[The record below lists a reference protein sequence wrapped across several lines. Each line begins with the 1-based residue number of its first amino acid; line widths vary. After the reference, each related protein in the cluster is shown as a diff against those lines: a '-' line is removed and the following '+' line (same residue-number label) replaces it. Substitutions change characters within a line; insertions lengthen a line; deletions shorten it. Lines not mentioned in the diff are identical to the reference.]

1 MIRLRGAREHN
12 LRGIDLDL
20 PKGTLIAFTGVSGSG
35 KSSLA
40 FDTLYAEASRRF
52 VEALAPEARARFGRL
67 RRPALT
73 FVDGLPPAI
82 GVSQR
87 GRSAP
92 AARAT
97 VASEA
102 EIHELL
108 RVVWATVGVL
118 HCPTC
123 GTRSSPATV
132 DTIVRELLALSPGTR
147 VSVLAPVV
155 RVGKVAAVLRELP
168 RQGFVRVRLDGDQQA
183 VEDLGPVDDRVPHD
197 LDVVVDRVKIAA
209 PDEPERLAEQR
220 SRLGEA
226 VRTAQRIGRA
236 AGRGEVVVQRGPGAG
251 GGSGAPDQVYGAAG
265 RCGACSAVLPEL
277 HARLFSTSSPK
288 GACPRCEGL
297 GVVRTV
303 DADRLVIDPLR
314 SLAEGAVEGGKAVR
328 DAAHA
333 HGIPIDRAWRE
344 LDWAS
349 QDYVLRGGPGWEGAA
364 RRAARR
370 GATAASER
378 VSMATLERTC
388 EDCSGS
394 GLGPA
399 GRSVRVGL
407 DSGAKWHGTAEGGA
421 VPLWGRTLPEV
432 LAVPLGELVIDC
444 PAPEVAP
451 LVDEVKRRVAFLVRV
466 GLGHL
471 TLGRTASTLST
482 GESQRVRIAAQAGN
496 QLSGVMYVFD
506 EPTAGLHPADT
517 ALFLDVLRDLRDAGN
532 TVLVVEHDPDVIRI
546 ADLVVDIGPG
556 AGPDGGELLYFG
568 PPAGLAGR
576 ESPTARWLDGRDS
589 VAPPIPRQAG
599 GVLALHGARGRNL
612 TRLAPGG
619 VDLFV
624 PLGQV
629 TAVTGRSGVGKST
642 LVLDTLAAAV
652 ARHLGAVAEPLPYD
666 RLDGL
671 DAIGRLVR
679 VGLAPAA
686 RSDRTLP
693 VTLLKLWAD
702 LRGLFAKT
710 PLARQHGWGPDHWS
724 LHTAGSGR
732 CTVCEGEGV
741 RHVDL
746 QFLPEVAVE
755 CEACEGQRYDEAT
768 LSVTFHGLSMAQILA
783 LPAREARVLFGHHQ
797 AIAGPLRLLEDLGL
811 GYLPLG
817 QPASTLSGGE
827 QQRIQ
832 LARELG
838 KPGEVAGTLYVLD
851 EPSIGLHPADI
862 ASLLNALH
870 RLADAR
876 GTVIVVD
883 TDPALVLGCD
893 RVVEL

>member
-52 VEALAPEARARFGRL
+52 VEALAPEARSRFGRL
-67 RRPALT
+67 RRPAVT

-118 HCPTC
+118 HCPDC
-123 GTRSSPATV
+123 GTPSRPATV
-132 DTIVRELLALSPGTR
+132 DSIVRELVSLAPGTR

-155 RVGKVAAVLRELP
+155 RAGRVAAVLRELP
-168 RQGFVRVRLDGDQQA
+168 RQGFVRVRLDGVQHA
-183 VEDLGPVDDRVPHD
+183 VEDVGPVDDRVPHD
-197 LDVVVDRVKIAA
+197 LDVVVDRVKIAGA
-209 PDEPERLAEQR
+209 DEADRLAEQR

-226 VRTAQRIGRA
+226 VRTVQRIGRS
-236 AGRGEVVVQRGPGAG
+236 AGRGEVVVQAG
-251 GGSGAPDQVYGAAG
+251 GPDRVYGAAG
-265 RCGACSAVLPEL
+265 RCGGCSAVLPEL

-288 GACPRCEGL
+288 GACRSCDGL
-297 GVVRTV
+297 GAVRTV
-303 DADRLVIDPLR
+303 DADRLVVDPLR
-314 SLAEGAVEGGKAVR
+314 SLAEGAVDGGKAVR

-333 HGIPIDRAWRE
+333 HGIPMDRAWRD

-349 QDYVLRGGPGWEGAA
+349 QDYVLRGGPGWEGAG
-364 RRAARR
+364 RRASRR
-370 GATAASER
+370 GASAASER
-378 VSMATLERTC
+378 AAMATLERPC
-388 EDCSGS
+388 ADCASS
-394 GLGPA
+394 GLAPA
-399 GRSVRVGL
+399 GRSVRVGSAL
-407 DSGAKWHGTAEGGA
+407 RGSYPEWVGSPEGGSYP
-421 VPLWGRTLPEV
+421 VLGRTLPE
-432 LAVPLGELVIDC
+432 LLMVPLSELVIDC

-451 LVDEVKRRVAFLVRV
+451 LVDEINRRVAFLVRV

-471 TLGRTASTLST
+471 TLGRSASTLST
-482 GESQRVRIAAQAGN
+482 GESQRVRIASQAGS

-517 ALFLDVLRDLRDAGN
+517 ALFLDVLRDLRAAGN

-556 AGPDGGELLYFG
+556 AGPDGGQLLYFG
-568 PPAGLAGR
+568 PPSGLAGR

-589 VAPPIPRQAG
+589 AAPPLPRQVA
-599 GVLALHGARGRNL
+599 GVLTLTGARGRNL
-612 TRLAPGG
+612 TRRSPAG
-619 VDLFV
+619 VDLV
-624 PLGQV
+624 LPLGQV

-652 ARHLGAVAEPLPYD
+652 ARHLGALAEPLPYD

-679 VGLAPAA
+679 VGLAQAA
-686 RSDRTLP
+686 RSDRSLP

-702 LRGLFAKT
+702 LRGLYAKT
-710 PLARQHGWGPDHWS
+710 ALARQHGWGPDHWS
-724 LHTAGSGR
+724 LHTSGSGR
-732 CTVCEGEGV
+732 CTACEGEGV

-768 LSVTFHGLSMAQILA
+768 LSVTFHGLSMAQVLT
-783 LPAREARVLFGHHQ
+783 LPAREARVLFANHQ
-797 AIAGPLRLLEDLGL
+797 AIAGPLRVLEDLGL

-838 KPGEVAGTLYVLD
+838 RPGDVAGTLYVLD

-862 ASLLNALH
+862 ASLLTALH

-893 RVVEL
+893 NVVEL